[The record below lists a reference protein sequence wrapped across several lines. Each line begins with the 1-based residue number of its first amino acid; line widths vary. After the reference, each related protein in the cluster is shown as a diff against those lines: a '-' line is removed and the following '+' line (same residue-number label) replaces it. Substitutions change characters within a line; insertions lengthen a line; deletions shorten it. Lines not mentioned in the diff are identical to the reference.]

1 MNYMHHRILLT
12 GMLWVFFALWAPAH
26 SAEIIGR
33 ETMISRDMGGITIT
47 LGLTKAAPFRVFTL
61 DNPRRLLIDTGEID
75 LNNMP
80 AGLASGIPEIEAV
93 RFGLFQ
99 IGESRI
105 VLDLAAP
112 LVVLSAQAVRGPQNN
127 PQIIIRLAKASAATF
142 ASSSAPQQE
151 NLWQGDQTAPLVE
164 GVVSLPLIAIDA
176 GHGGVDQGAAVGEI
190 LEKDVSLLMAQAL
203 RDTLLKAGG
212 FSVVMTRDSDVFIPL
227 GERVEIARR
236 AGASVFISLHADVV
250 THGRARGTTVFS
262 LSEAGADQEAKTIA
276 TLENRADLV
285 AGISVEGEDDLIT
298 QVLLQMAHRETDAL
312 SNRLADIVA
321 ETLWFQNTSET
332 KSRRMA
338 AGFRVLRAPDIP
350 SILIEVGFLS
360 DETELENM
368 QDPAWRL
375 AMSETLRTALE
386 KWQSAE
392 AEMRGLLRN

>member
-1 MNYMHHRILLT
+1 
-12 GMLWVFFALWAPAH
+12 MLWVFFALWAPAH